1 MKKLIFQVIDDDNK
15 EVLGIGTETDIQDLT
30 INGRHLIE
38 NGEWNEEVANQAI
51 EDTQRY
57 IAEQQAEAEFED
69 RGGMLDG

>member
-15 EVLGIGTETDIQDLT
+15 EVLPVGIETDIQDLT

-57 IAEQQAEAEFED
+57 IAEQQAEVEFED
-69 RGGMLDG
+69 RGEC

>member
-15 EVLGIGTETDIQDLT
+15 EVLPVGIETDIQDLT

-38 NGEWNEEVANQAI
+38 NGEWNEEVAKQAI
-51 EDTQRY
+51 ENARSY
-57 IAEQQAEAEFED
+57 VAEQQAEAEFED

>member
-1 MKKLIFQVIDDDNK
+1 MKKLIFQVIDENGNRIPGH
-15 EVLGIGTETDIQDLT
+15 ETELQDLV
-30 INGRHLIE
+30 INDRHLIE

>member
-15 EVLGIGTETDIQDLT
+15 EVLGIGTETDIQDLK

>member
-1 MKKLIFQVIDDDNK
+1 MMKLDFQIIDENGNRIPGH
-15 EVLGIGTETDIQDLT
+15 ETELQDLV